1 MKVIILNKRE
11 FAKFMEFNMIDDS
24 NVESQNIM
32 VVSVNQPYNEDEKW
46 DTWGRTSYFKRQHSN
61 VMIMHFPDYGEL
73 MHIRFHKDPTLFTP
87 FKAKKLYE
95 FIKRNKDKSIA
106 ILHCAGGISRS
117 YSIGLFIYDF
127 FNDKKNNIIK
137 HSSLCSLNY
146 HIFKLLKEQ
155 YYLDHH
161 IFYL

>member
-95 FIKRNKDKSIA
+95 FIKRNKDKNLA
-106 ILHCAGGISRS
+106 IIHCAAGISRS
-117 YSIGLFIYDF
+117 GAIGSFIHDVYGTVSYEDF
-127 FNDKKNNIIK
+127 KRKNPRIQPNEYI
-137 HSSLCSLNY
+137 Y
-146 HIFKLLKEQ
+146 KLLKDQ
-155 YYLDHH
+155 WNKDQK
-161 IFYL
+161 

>member
-73 MHIRFHKDPTLFTP
+73 MHIRFHKDPTLFTQ
-87 FKAKKLYE
+87 FKAKKLY
-95 FIKRNKDKSIA
+95 
-106 ILHCAGGISRS
+106 
-117 YSIGLFIYDF
+117 
-127 FNDKKNNIIK
+127 
-137 HSSLCSLNY
+137 
-146 HIFKLLKEQ
+146 
-155 YYLDHH
+155 
-161 IFYL
+161 